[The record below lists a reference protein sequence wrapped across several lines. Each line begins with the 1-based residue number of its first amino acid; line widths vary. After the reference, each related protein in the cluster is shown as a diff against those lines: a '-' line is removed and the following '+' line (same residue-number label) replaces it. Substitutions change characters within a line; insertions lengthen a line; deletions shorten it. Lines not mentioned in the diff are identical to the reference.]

1 MRKNTQKRE
10 ENCGKWRKMM
20 QKTEKKPCVFAVNDT
35 YHIMVPMTEESLMWV
50 KVGDQCYYDESNGIL
65 KSHSG
70 VHRMIVPME
79 ELNRAG
85 KYVLC
90 ERVIIKRKPY
100 FTQTEDV
107 QEFTYDFYP
116 VKEDNARAYHI
127 SDAHNLVD
135 EPIMAARAYGEIDF
149 LILNGDVINDSGA
162 LEHFQVIYDIAYALT
177 KGEKPVVFA
186 RGNHDLRGIYAECL
200 EDYTP
205 TDHGKTYYTFQLGSI
220 WGLIL
225 DCGEDKGDW
234 HTEYGHTICCHA
246 FRERQTA
253 FIRQVITY
261 AKEQYLAEH
270 IKTRLVLVHNPF
282 TEQIGEPFNIEE
294 DLYREWATLI
304 KEKIKPDLM
313 LCGHFHRIQISYPKD
328 EHDHLGHPCPVVV
341 GATIDQAKKQYIGS
355 GFAFEEKEIRV
366 TFTSEQG
373 KIVKEATI
381 TK

>member
-1 MRKNTQKRE
+1 
-10 ENCGKWRKMM
+10 M
-20 QKTEKKPCVFAVNDT
+20 QKTEKQPCVFAVNDT
-35 YHIMVPMTEESLMWV
+35 YHIMVPAKEESLMWV
-50 KVGDQCYYDESNGIL
+50 KVGDHCYYDESNGIL

-79 ELNRAG
+79 ELDRVG

-90 ERVIIKRKPY
+90 ERIIIKRKPY

-107 QEFTYDFYP
+107 QEYAYDFYP
-116 VKEDNARAYHI
+116 VKEETVRAYHV
-127 SDAHNLVD
+127 SDAHNLAE
-135 EPIMAARAYGEIDF
+135 EPVLAARAYGDIDF

-225 DCGEDKGDW
+225 DCGEDKEDSCA
-234 HTEYGHTICCHA
+234 EYGNTVCCHA
-246 FRERQTA
+246 FRQRQTD
-253 FIRQVITY
+253 FIRQVIAH
-261 AKEQYLAEH
+261 AKEQYLAERV
-270 IKTRLVLVHNPF
+270 KTRLVLVHNPF
-282 TEQIGEPFNIEE
+282 TEQIGAPFNIEE
-294 DLYREWATLI
+294 DLYREWAALI
-304 KEKIKPDLM
+304 KEHIKPDLM
-313 LCGHFHRIQISYPKD
+313 LCGHLHRIQISYPND

-355 GFAFEEKEIRV
+355 GFVFGEHEIHV

-373 KIVKEATI
+373 KIVQEATI
-381 TK
+381 AK